1 MRELKEKIE
10 KYLAYNEQETKD
22 KQVML
27 QFVSDQKNV
36 LTRKNELAH
45 FTASAWVFNKEHTK
59 VLMIYHNIYK
69 SWSWTGGHADGEA
82 DLLAVAI
89 REVQEETGLKTVTPV
104 KDDIFSLEIITV
116 DGHMKRG
123 SYVSSHL
130 HINLT
135 YLLEADEIEILEVKA
150 DENSDVRWFLAEEV
164 VAASNEPKMQEIY
177 KKLMKLSAIEFNKIR
192 TKI

>member
-1 MRELKEKIE
+1 MRGLKDRIE
-10 KYLAYNEQETKD
+10 KFLPYNEQEAKD

-27 QFVSDQKNV
+27 DFIDCQKNV

-59 VLMIYHNIYK
+59 ILMIYHNIYK

-89 REVQEETGLKTVTPV
+89 REVQEETGLKTVIPI
-104 KDDIFSLEIITV
+104 KEDIFSLEIITV
-116 DGHMKRG
+116 DGHFKRG

-135 YLLEADEIEILEVKA
+135 YLLEADEKEILEIKA
-150 DENSDVRWFLAEEV
+150 DENSGVKWFLVEEV
-164 VAASNEPKMQEIY
+164 VMASNEPNMREIY
-177 KKLMKLSAIEFNKIR
+177 EKLMKLSIIEFNKIR